1 MKLRLWLVADHIH
14 GDNKWNPTLSARSWP
29 NSIFFFFDSLRS
41 LSLDNLTVS
50 TFCWPIVDSVNFSS
64 NKQLVIVR
72 SSSTYNLV
80 ITQKLHNSKERICIY
95 MAIVQCSL
103 LFINIMSVF
112 IFLRYTPCLSHQTSF
127 PWALKSTRVKTTSPC
142 RLHYFHFCSFLY

>member
-1 MKLRLWLVADHIH
+1 MYEILHVCMKLRLWLVADHIH

-95 MAIVQCSL
+95 IWPLFNVHYYLLTSWAFSFFYVILLVCRIKL
-103 LFINIMSVF
+103 LF
-112 IFLRYTPCLSHQTSF
+112 LGL
-127 PWALKSTRVKTTSPC
+127 
-142 RLHYFHFCSFLY
+142 